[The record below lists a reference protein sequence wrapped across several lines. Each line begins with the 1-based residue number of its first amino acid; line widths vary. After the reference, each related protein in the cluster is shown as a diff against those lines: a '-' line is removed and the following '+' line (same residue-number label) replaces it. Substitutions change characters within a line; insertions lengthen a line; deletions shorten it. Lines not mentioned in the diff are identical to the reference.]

1 MRLGLQQIKNFA
13 KKIELPLRSKFRT
26 FDSLFDAIEK
36 VKTSQKPTFSRKDL
50 QQLSAE
56 RLRTLSKNLEIEG
69 WTKDRRKAVLIDKIL
84 SKSSVSNEILK
95 QQFQWEH
102 LKSEL
107 KKIQQKQKARKKLE
121 NQKNLEK
128 HLNRIN
134 QEERI
139 NQENRIVL
147 FFKVN
152 FKTKSLEVQVK
163 SFP

>member
-36 VKTSQKPTFSRKDL
+36 YLTSQKPTFSRKDL

-84 SKSSVSNEILK
+84 SKSSVSNEILGT
-95 QQFQWEH
+95 WDGN
-102 LKSEL
+102 
-107 KKIQQKQKARKKLE
+107 I
-121 NQKNLEK
+121 
-128 HLNRIN
+128 
-134 QEERI
+134 
-139 NQENRIVL
+139 
-147 FFKVN
+147 
-152 FKTKSLEVQVK
+152 
-163 SFP
+163 